1 MPSQEPI
8 NLFVYGTLVDLRRV
22 EALTGRQFVR
32 VEATLEGFERLEPD
46 GGYPYVLP
54 KPGGSVAGL
63 LLKNIDTASLHRLDE
78 YEAEG
83 DLYLRRE
90 VEVLVAGQPIRAM
103 TYVGHAICVSSGH
116 ESTRQWGNGGNEVTR
131 Q

>member
-22 EALTGRQFVR
+22 EALTGRQFAR
-32 VEATLEGFERLEPD
+32 VEATLEGFERIESD
-46 GGYPYVLP
+46 GGYPYILP
-54 KPGGSVAGL
+54 KLGGSVAGL
-63 LLKNIDTASLHRLDE
+63 LLKNIDTASLNRLDE

-90 VEVLVAGQPIRAM
+90 VEVLVGGQPIHAM
-103 TYVGHAICVSSGH
+103 TYVGHAIAAQSVGA
-116 ESTRQWGNGGNEVTR
+116 WGGEKTIQAGR
-131 Q
+131 CRHD